1 MLRNVTRGTAVEE
14 GNTVRH
20 WRLDYRYARR
30 IRREARAR
38 AARCADAAHR
48 CCVRRSAS
56 AFVRVMMVAV
66 AVLVRMLFS
75 NGSTPMV
82 RFAQRRQ
89 HAGIAAQRQGREQQ
103 GEQNDAA
110 GALHG
115 ENPSTCIVD

>member
-1 MLRNVTRGTAVEE
+1 MLGYVTRVTAVEE

-48 CCVRRSAS
+48 CGVRRSAS
-56 AFVRVMMVAV
+56 VFVRVMMVAV
-66 AVLVRMLFS
+66 GVLMHMIFS
-75 NGSTPMV
+75 NCGAPMV

-103 GEQNDAA
+103 AEQNDAA
-110 GALHG
+110 GAPHG
-115 ENPSTCIVD
+115 ENLSTGIVD